1 MPAVSE
7 TKYVVQAGWDHA
19 PHLSA
24 DDKRKELAKTPP
36 YLRAARSKG
45 EPSLGAGA
53 IFPIEQSH
61 YIIDPFPLPPHW
73 RKSFGLDVGWNK
85 TAAIWTAID
94 DDTDTAYAYS
104 EHYRGEEK
112 PVVHASAIKARGEW
126 IPGVIDPA
134 ARGRSQYDGERL
146 MAQYLQEGLSLVM
159 ADNSVEAGI
168 YEIWTRLEQGRL
180 KIFSTLPNL
189 LLEMRGYHRKV
200 GENGTSKIVKKRD
213 HAIDALRYDVMS
225 GLKRAIVRPLKDI
238 VSNQR
243 IIADGVGGY

>member
-19 PHLSA
+19 PHLSE

-36 YLRAARSKG
+36 YLRDARSKG

-53 IFPIEQSH
+53 IFPIEQAF
-61 YIIDPFPLPPHW
+61 YTVDPFPIPTHW
-73 RKSFGLDVGWNK
+73 RKSYGLDVGWNK
-85 TAAIWTAID
+85 TAAIWSAID
-94 DDTDTAYAYS
+94 DDTDTVYFYS
-104 EHYRGEEK
+104 EHYVGEEK

-134 ARGRSQYDGERL
+134 ARGRSQNDGERL
-146 MAQYLQEGLSLVM
+146 MVQYLNEGLQLVA

-168 YEIWTRLEQGRL
+168 YEMWSRLEQGRL

-189 LLEMRGYHRKV
+189 LLEMRGYHRD
-200 GENGTSKIVKKRD
+200 ENGKIVKKRD
-213 HAIDALRYDVMS
+213 HAIDAGRYNIMS
-225 GLKRAIVRPLKDI
+225 GLRRAITRPLKDI

-243 IIADGVGGY
+243 IVADGLGGY